1 MDGTWELRFT
11 MAVKAQGD
19 VAQLAQVL
27 FSDLADGG
35 HRVALF
41 AKLQL
46 CPRLQRASKLAVV
59 VNKAVLFDIRRGA
72 PSRKVISICSS
83 SAIVAQAPMCVM
95 VVW

>member
-46 CPRLQRASKLAVV
+46 CPGCSVPASSPWL
-59 VNKAVLFDIRRGA
+59 
-72 PSRKVISICSS
+72 
-83 SAIVAQAPMCVM
+83 
-95 VVW
+95 

>member
-1 MDGTWELRFT
+1 MASGTGPATWTVLELRFT

-46 CPRLQRASKLAVV
+46 CPGCSVPASLPW
-59 VNKAVLFDIRRGA
+59 L
-72 PSRKVISICSS
+72 
-83 SAIVAQAPMCVM
+83 
-95 VVW
+95 